1 MTLAISSVPVLT
13 GDVAER
19 FVNICEYNS
28 ENLSSSEYDEEREK
42 WVKSIL
48 MKAKERK
55 NGQQ

>member
-1 MTLAISSVPVLT
+1 MALAISSVPVLT

-28 ENLSSSEYDEEREK
+28 ENLSSSEYDESREK

-48 MKAKERK
+48 KKAKERK
-55 NGQQ
+55 TGQQ

>member
-1 MTLAISSVPVLT
+1 MALAISSVPVLT

-28 ENLSSSEYDEEREK
+28 ENLSSSEYDEGREK

-48 MKAKERK
+48 MKARERK

>member
-1 MTLAISSVPVLT
+1 MALAISSVPVLT